1 MGYDANEA
9 IIGMARIEYGGVDLG
24 LTTED
29 GVTYAP
35 EVEVKEL
42 RAAQTMVVTRVHKVF
57 VVAKAK
63 AKLLQLSLEKW
74 QLIEDLAS
82 APAAGVLSG
91 AYNPNPTPRALVL
104 TLPGPNGSTRVMT
117 ATAIISTPGEMVFAN
132 NEYTGCE
139 VEWMLIGNPQTNSY
153 WNVVESAGTT
163 TAPVPASFQ
172 YIVSAGTETAF
183 VDGAVN
189 IPKAAVAVQVTF
201 NVPIRPDQITGDH
214 FLLKEASGNAM
225 VAATYSYGVTTGSRD
240 FTKVKIVAALS
251 ASTAYDLIVPPGV
264 LSMDGVRGAG
274 AAVQFTTTT

>member
-29 GVTYAP
+29 GITYTP
-35 EVEVKEL
+35 EVESNEL
-42 RAAQTMVVTRVHKVF
+42 KSAQTMVRTRVHKVF
-57 VVAKAK
+57 VGGKVK
-63 AKLLQLSLEKW
+63 AKLLQLTLEKW
-74 QLIEDLAS
+74 ALIEDLAN
-82 APAAGVLSG
+82 APVGGVLEGS
-91 AYNPNPTPRALVL
+91 YKPQPTVRALVL

-117 ATAIISTPGEMVFAN
+117 AQAVITSTGDMVFAN

-139 VEWMLIGNPQTNSY
+139 VEWSLIGNPQTNGY

-163 TAPVPASFQ
+163 TAPAPASFQ
-172 YIVSAGTETAF
+172 YILANGTETAF

-189 IPKAAVAVQVTF
+189 VPKAAVALQVTF

-214 FLLKEASGNAM
+214 FLLKEAAGNAM

-240 FTKVKIVAALS
+240 FTKVKIVGALS

-274 AAVQFTTTT
+274 AAVQFTTTS